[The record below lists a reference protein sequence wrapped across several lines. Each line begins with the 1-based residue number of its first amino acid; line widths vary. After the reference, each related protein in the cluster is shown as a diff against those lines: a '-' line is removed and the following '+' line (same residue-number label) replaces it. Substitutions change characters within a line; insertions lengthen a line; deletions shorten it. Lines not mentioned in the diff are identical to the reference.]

1 MSLHPFFFFFY
12 LYTFGH
18 FHAKFIF
25 SQIFIAV
32 VKDSEKNFLRRNIR
46 ANVGRVIER
55 RPKKKE
61 KKPFATKLELI
72 IARHHLC
79 RFDRIPRKQ
88 RKRGIH
94 SRVHSSNLLLSA
106 SK

>member
-1 MSLHPFFFFFY
+1 MSLHPFFFFFFY

-55 RPKKKE
+55 RPKKKG
-61 KKPFATKLELI
+61 KKAICNKAGINHRATSPLPFRPDSSKATK
-72 IARHHLC
+72 AW
-79 RFDRIPRKQ
+79 D
-88 RKRGIH
+88 
-94 SRVHSSNLLLSA
+94 S
-106 SK
+106 